1 MATIPCHFH
10 RNSRVQIKTSVF
22 GVCVLLCGLSTFGYA
37 APVVIPINCGNPANL
52 VGNITVNAGGGGVSG
67 GFTSTVG
74 GPPPTLAAAA
84 AACGEDHF
92 NWYQIV
98 TADNKPPKDAGGN
111 QIPVPP
117 PAYVDPPP
125 GGYSN
130 QWADQL
136 PWYWDETKPAPG
148 TPNYDP
154 NLQLS
159 AQTTA
164 DTLKFSD
171 FPGGAANTNLSFATW
186 LVSLNADGSFHSWH
200 EGFTWDWS
208 NASGTG
214 TASNITSLGKGVFPT
229 DAQYKNIIKGF
240 ATAVPLPAS
249 VWLFG
254 SGMLML
260 FRVRNKV

>member
-1 MATIPCHFH
+1 MNKKQPRFGSSNQFPVRIL
-10 RNSRVQIKTSVF
+10 KLTSY
-22 GVCVLLCGLSTFGYA
+22 VLLCGICTYAYA
-37 APVVIPINCGNPANL
+37 APVVIPINCNGNP
-52 VGNITVNAGGGGVSG
+52 VGNISVDVSGDSTGVTG

-74 GPPPTLAAAA
+74 GPPATLAAAA

-130 QWADQL
+130 QWADNL
-136 PWYWDETKPAPG
+136 PWYWDETQPAAG

-154 NLQLS
+154 GLQLS

-171 FPGGAANTNLSFATW
+171 FPGGAAGTNLSFATW

-208 NASGTG
+208 NATG
-214 TASNITSLGKGVFPT
+214 NDVASNVTALGNGVFPT
-229 DAQYKNIIKGF
+229 NAQYANIIGGF
-240 ATAVPLPAS
+240 ATAVPLPS
-249 VWLFG
+249 SLWLLG
-254 SGMLML
+254 SGMML
-260 FRVRNKV
+260 LVRLRRKD